1 MLPNGLLQMIVSWS
15 LGIVS
20 FLTLCGWGCFRLVVV
35 VREPLVSCSRRGQS
49 SVAVLLPRAPAAPKA
64 RRRDLPP
71 KARRRRF
78 ERSSPSPLLQPIC
91 HPPRPTSPRKSV
103 AHKYIYELLGCVIE
117 HISLPRTHRH
127 IPRYTWR
134 ILLHNCDVSEC
145 NAMYPQHLKVYM

>member
-64 RRRDLPP
+64 RVGMPPGFAAQSTAPPFRTLLSFASSSTNLPP
-71 KARRRRF
+71 
-78 ERSSPSPLLQPIC
+78 SSTGPPSQVC
-91 HPPRPTSPRKSV
+91 HPQ
-103 AHKYIYELLGCVIE
+103 
-117 HISLPRTHRH
+117 ISL
-127 IPRYTWR
+127 
-134 ILLHNCDVSEC
+134 
-145 NAMYPQHLKVYM
+145 